1 MTFSGR
7 ATCPEYW
14 YFRLF
19 EFIFYF
25 VIEIIDS
32 ISGSIFPWLVVYILM
47 FLPGIAVGMR
57 RLHDTGRSGWWVWLP
72 SASFSVIVVYHA
84 SFLYKLNPSG
94 GHLSPLVFLPII
106 PFLLCPIATL
116 IFLCQPGTPGNN
128 RFGPPPGNGRG

>member
-7 ATCPEYW
+7 ATFPEYW

-19 EFIFYF
+19 ECIFYF
-25 VIEIIDS
+25 VIEIIYS
-32 ISGSIFPWLVVYILM
+32 ISGSIFPWIVFSILM
-47 FLPGIAVGMR
+47 FLPGIAV
-57 RLHDTGRSGWWVWLP
+57 
-72 SASFSVIVVYHA
+72 A
-84 SFLYKLNPSG
+84 FLYKLNPSG